1 MLEPVKKLYENKG
14 PKVVEALTKRHFEA
28 YYVSDKA
35 AAVKK
40 ILEIIP
46 KNHSVAWGG
55 TMTMDELGLKEQLK
69 AADYTLIDRD
79 TGSTPQER
87 EQIMHNALS
96 CGSFIMSSNAI
107 TEDGQLFNIDGKGNR
122 VAALIYGPENVIIIA
137 GMNKV
142 VKDMDEAYARVRN
155 YAAPAN
161 AQRFDIDTPCKK
173 TGECFDCM
181 SASTICAQFV
191 TTRIC
196 KPAGRIKVV
205 LIGEE
210 LGI

>member
-1 MLEPVKKLYENKG
+1 MLAPIKSLFDIKG

-28 YYVSDKA
+28 YYCSDKE

-55 TMTMDELGLKEQLK
+55 TMTMDQLGLKEKLE
-69 AADYTLIDRD
+69 AAGYALIDRD
-79 TGSTPQER
+79 KGSTPEER
-87 EQIMHNALS
+87 ELIMHKALN

-122 VAALIYGPENVIIIA
+122 VAALIYGPENVVIIA

-142 VKDMDEAYARVRN
+142 VQDMDAAYDRVRG

-173 TGECFDCM
+173 IGECADCL
-181 SASTICAQFV
+181 SGSTICAQFV
-191 TTRIC
+191 QTRIC

>member
-1 MLEPVKKLYENKG
+1 MLEPVKKLYDIKG
-14 PKVVEALTKRHFEA
+14 PKVVEALNKRHFEA
-28 YYVSDKA
+28 YYVSNKA
-35 AAVKK
+35 AGVQK

-46 KNHSVAWGG
+46 REHSIAWGG
-55 TMTMDELGLKEQLK
+55 TMTMDELGLKEELK
-69 AADYTLIDRD
+69 AAGYSLIDRD
-79 TGSTPQER
+79 AGSSQEER
-87 EQIMHNALS
+87 EQIMHQALS

-122 VAALIYGPENVIIIA
+122 VAALIYGPKNVIIIA

-142 VKDMDEAYARVRN
+142 VKNMDEAYARVRS

-161 AQRFDIDTPCKK
+161 AQRFEIDTPCKK

-191 TTRIC
+191 QTRIC

>member
-1 MLEPVKKLYENKG
+1 MADPIKTLFELKG
-14 PKVVEALTKRHFEA
+14 PKVADALKKRGFEA

-35 AAVKK
+35 AAVQK
-40 ILEIIP
+40 ILELIP
-46 KNHSVAWGG
+46 KEHSISWGG
-55 TMTMDELGLKEQLK
+55 CMTMDQLELKDKLASKG
-69 AADYTLIDRD
+69 YTLIDRD
-79 TGSTPQER
+79 TAKTPEER
-87 EQIMHNALS
+87 EVIMHQALN

-122 VAALIYGPENVIIIA
+122 VAALCYGPQNIIVIA

-142 VKDMDEAYARVRN
+142 VQNMDAAYSRVRG

-161 AQRFDIDTPCKK
+161 AQRFDLDTPCKK
-173 TGECFDCM
+173 IGECADCL
-181 SASTICAQFV
+181 SGSTICAQFV
-191 TTRIC
+191 QTRIC

>member
-1 MLEPVKKLYENKG
+1 MLEVVKKLFDLKG
-14 PKVVEALTKRHFEA
+14 PKVADALNKRHFEA
-28 YYVSDKA
+28 YYVSNKED
-35 AAVKK
+35 AVAKV
-40 ILEIIP
+40 LELIP

-55 TMTMDELGLKEQLK
+55 TMTMDQLGLKEKLS
-69 AADYTLIDRD
+69 AAGYSLIDRD
-79 TGSTPQER
+79 AAKSPEER
-87 EQIMHNALS
+87 EEVMHKALN

-122 VAALIYGPENVIIIA
+122 LAALIYGPENVIIIA

-142 VKDMDEAYARVRN
+142 VQDMDAAYKRVRG

-161 AQRFDIDTPCKK
+161 AQRFDLDTPCKK
-173 TGECFDCM
+173 IGECADCL

-191 TTRIC
+191 QTRIC

>member
-1 MLEPVKKLYENKG
+1 MLEPVKKLFDIKG
-14 PKVVEALTKRHFEA
+14 PKVADALNKRHFEA
-28 YYVSDKA
+28 YYVSTKED
-35 AAVKK
+35 AVKK

-46 KNHSVAWGG
+46 SNHSVAWGG
-55 TMTMDELGLKEQLK
+55 TMTMDQLGLKDKLS
-69 AADYTLIDRD
+69 AAGYTLIDRD
-79 TGSTPQER
+79 KGATPEER
-87 EQIMHNALS
+87 EKIMHEALN

-122 VAALIYGPENVIIIA
+122 VAALIYGPQNVIIIA

-142 VKDMDEAYARVRN
+142 VQDMNAAYDRVRG

-173 TGECFDCM
+173 IGECADCL
-181 SASTICAQFV
+181 SSSTICAQFV

>member
-1 MLEPVKKLYENKG
+1 MADPIKTLFELKG
-14 PKVVEALTKRHFEA
+14 PKVVDALKKRGFEA

-35 AAVKK
+35 AAVQK
-40 ILEIIP
+40 ILELIP
-46 KNHSVAWGG
+46 KEHSISWGG
-55 TMTMDELGLKEQLK
+55 CMTMDQLELKDKLASKG
-69 AADYTLIDRD
+69 YTLIDRD
-79 TGSTPQER
+79 TAKTPEER
-87 EQIMHNALS
+87 EAIMHQALN

-122 VAALIYGPENVIIIA
+122 VAALCYGPQNVIVIA

-142 VKDMDEAYARVRN
+142 VQNMDAAYSRVRGF
-155 YAAPAN
+155 AAPAN
-161 AQRFDIDTPCKK
+161 AQRFDLDTPCKK
-173 TGECFDCM
+173 IGECADCL
-181 SASTICAQFV
+181 SGSTICAQFV
-191 TTRIC
+191 TTRFC

>member
-1 MLEPVKKLYENKG
+1 MLEPVKKLFDIKG
-14 PKVVEALTKRHFEA
+14 PKVADALNKRHFEA
-28 YYVSDKA
+28 YYVSTKED
-35 AAVKK
+35 AVKK

-46 KNHSVAWGG
+46 SNHSVAWGG
-55 TMTMDELGLKEQLK
+55 TMTMDQLCLKDKLS
-69 AADYTLIDRD
+69 AAGYTLIDRD
-79 TGSTPQER
+79 KGATPEER
-87 EQIMHNALS
+87 EKIMHEALN
-96 CGSFIMSSNAI
+96 CDSFIMSSNAI

-122 VAALIYGPENVIIIA
+122 VAALIYGPQNVIIIA

-142 VKDMDEAYARVRN
+142 VQDMDAAYDRVRG

-173 TGECFDCM
+173 IGECADCL
-181 SASTICAQFV
+181 SSSTICAQFV

>member
-1 MLEPVKKLYENKG
+1 MVEPVKMLFEKKG
-14 PKVVEALTKRHFEA
+14 PVVAKALEKRHFEA
-28 YYVSDKA
+28 YYVSDKE

-46 KNHSVAWGG
+46 KDHSVSWGG
-55 TMTMDELGLKEQLK
+55 CMTMDALGLKDKLVS
-69 AADYTLIDRD
+69 DGYTIIDRD
-79 TGSTPQER
+79 TGSTAEER
-87 EQIMHNALS
+87 EQIMHQALN
-96 CGSFIMSSNAI
+96 CGSFIMSANAI

-122 VAALIYGPENVIIIA
+122 VAALCYGPQNVIVIA

-142 VKDMDEAYARVRN
+142 VQNMDAAYDRVRG

-173 TGECFDCM
+173 IGECADCL
-181 SASTICAQFV
+181 SGSTICAQFV

>member
-1 MLEPVKKLYENKG
+1 
-14 PKVVEALTKRHFEA
+14 
-28 YYVSDKA
+28 
-35 AAVKK
+35 
-40 ILEIIP
+40 
-46 KNHSVAWGG
+46 
-55 TMTMDELGLKEQLK
+55 
-69 AADYTLIDRD
+69 LIDRD
-79 TGSTPQER
+79 KGATPEER
-87 EQIMHNALS
+87 EKIMHEALN

-122 VAALIYGPENVIIIA
+122 VAALIYGPQNVIIIA

-142 VKDMDEAYARVRN
+142 VQDMDAAYDRVRG

-173 TGECFDCM
+173 IGECADCLY
-181 SASTICAQFV
+181 SSTICAQFV

>member
-1 MLEPVKKLYENKG
+1 MLEVVKKLFDLKG
-14 PKVVEALTKRHFEA
+14 PKVADALNKRHFEA
-28 YYVSDKA
+28 YYLSNKEDA
-35 AAVKK
+35 LAK
-40 ILEIIP
+40 ILELIP

-55 TMTMDELGLKEQLK
+55 TMTMDQLGLKEKL
-69 AADYTLIDRD
+69 AAAGYTLIDRD
-79 TGSTPQER
+79 KGSSPQER
-87 EQIMHNALS
+87 EEIMHQALN

-142 VKDMDEAYARVRN
+142 VQDMDAAYKRVRG

-161 AQRFDIDTPCKK
+161 AQRFDLDTPCKK
-173 TGECFDCM
+173 IGECADCL
-181 SASTICAQFV
+181 SGSTICAQFV
-191 TTRIC
+191 QTRIC
-196 KPAGRIKVV
+196 KPAGRIKVI

>member
-1 MLEPVKKLYENKG
+1 MLEPVKKLFDIKG
-14 PKVVEALTKRHFEA
+14 PKVADALNKRHFEA
-28 YYVSDKA
+28 YYVSTKED
-35 AAVKK
+35 AVKK

-46 KNHSVAWGG
+46 SNHSVAWGG
-55 TMTMDELGLKEQLK
+55 TMTMDQLGLKDKLS
-69 AADYTLIDRD
+69 AAGYTLIDRD
-79 TGSTPQER
+79 KGATPEER
-87 EQIMHNALS
+87 EKIMHEALN
-96 CGSFIMSSNAI
+96 CGAFIMSSNAI

-122 VAALIYGPENVIIIA
+122 VAALIYGPQNVIIIA

-142 VKDMDEAYARVRN
+142 VQDMDAAYDRVRG

-173 TGECFDCM
+173 IGECADCL
-181 SASTICAQFV
+181 SSSTICAQFV

>member
-1 MLEPVKKLYENKG
+1 MLEPVKKLFDLQG
-14 PKVVEALTKRHFEA
+14 PKVVESLKKRNFEA
-28 YYVSDKA
+28 YYCSDKES
-35 AAVKK
+35 AVKK

-46 KNHSVAWGG
+46 ANHSVAWGG
-55 TMTMDELGLKEQLK
+55 TMTMDQLGLKAKLE
-69 AADYTLIDRD
+69 AAGYSLIDRD
-79 TGSTPQER
+79 KGSTPDER
-87 EQIMHNALS
+87 ELIMHKALN

-122 VAALIYGPENVIIIA
+122 VAALIYGPENVVIIA

-142 VKDMDEAYARVRN
+142 VKDMDAAYARVRG

-173 TGECFDCM
+173 VGECMNCM
-181 SASTICAQFV
+181 SSGTICAQFV
-191 TTRIC
+191 TTRFC

>member
-1 MLEPVKKLYENKG
+1 MLEVVKKLFDLKG
-14 PKVVEALTKRHFEA
+14 PKVAEALNKRHFEA
-28 YYVSDKA
+28 YYLSSKED
-35 AAVKK
+35 AVAK
-40 ILEIIP
+40 ILELIP

-55 TMTMDELGLKEQLK
+55 TMTMDQLGLKEKLS
-69 AADYTLIDRD
+69 AAGYSLIDRD
-79 TGSTPQER
+79 AAKSPEER
-87 EQIMHNALS
+87 EEVMHKALN

-122 VAALIYGPENVIIIA
+122 LAALIYGPENVIIIA

-142 VKDMDEAYARVRN
+142 VQDMDAAYKRVRG

-161 AQRFDIDTPCKK
+161 AQRFDLDTPCKK
-173 TGECFDCM
+173 IGECADCL

-191 TTRIC
+191 QTRIC

>member
-1 MLEPVKKLYENKG
+1 MLEPVKKLFDIKG
-14 PKVVEALTKRHFEA
+14 PKVADALNKRHFEA
-28 YYVSDKA
+28 YYVSDKE

-46 KNHSVAWGG
+46 SKHSVAWGG
-55 TMTMDELGLKEQLK
+55 TMTMDQLGLKDKLS
-69 AADYTLIDRD
+69 AAGYTLIDRD
-79 TGSTPQER
+79 KGATLEER
-87 EQIMHNALS
+87 EKIMHEALN

-122 VAALIYGPENVIIIA
+122 VAALIYGPQNVIIIA

-142 VKDMDEAYARVRN
+142 VQDMDAAYDRVRG

-173 TGECFDCM
+173 IGECADCL
-181 SASTICAQFV
+181 SSSTICAQFV

>member
-1 MLEPVKKLYENKG
+1 MLEPVKKLFDIKG
-14 PKVVEALTKRHFEA
+14 PKVADALNKRHFEA
-28 YYVSDKA
+28 YYLSDKED
-35 AAVKK
+35 AVAKV
-40 ILEIIP
+40 LELIP

-55 TMTMDELGLKEQLK
+55 TMTMDQLGLKDKLIN
-69 AADYTLIDRD
+69 AGYSLIDRD
-79 TGSTPQER
+79 AAKSPEER
-87 EQIMHNALS
+87 EELMHKALC

-122 VAALIYGPENVIIIA
+122 LAALLYGPENVIIIA

-142 VKDMDEAYARVRN
+142 VQDMDAAYKRVRG

-173 TGECFDCM
+173 IGECADCL
-181 SASTICAQFV
+181 SGSTICAQFV
-191 TTRIC
+191 QTRIC

>member
-1 MLEPVKKLYENKG
+1 MSDPIKTLFDIKG
-14 PKVVEALTKRHFEA
+14 PKVADALNKRHFEA
-28 YYVSDKA
+28 YYCSDKDT
-35 AAVKK
+35 AVKK
-40 ILEIIP
+40 ILELIP
-46 KNHSVAWGG
+46 SSHSVAWGG
-55 TMTMDELGLKEQLK
+55 TMTMDQLGLKDKL
-69 AADYTLIDRD
+69 AAAGYTLIDRD
-79 TGSTPQER
+79 KAGTPEER
-87 EQIMHNALS
+87 ELILHKALN

-122 VAALIYGPENVIIIA
+122 LAALIYGPENVIIIA

-142 VKDMDEAYARVRN
+142 VQNMDAAYSRVRG

-173 TGECFDCM
+173 TGECMDCM
-181 SASTICAQFV
+181 SSGTICAQFV
-191 TTRIC
+191 TTRFC

>member
-1 MLEPVKKLYENKG
+1 MLAPIKTIFENKG
-14 PKVVEALTKRHFEA
+14 PKVVEALNKRHFEA

-69 AADYTLIDRD
+69 ASGYALIDRD

-87 EQIMHNALS
+87 EQIMHKALS

-122 VAALIYGPENVIIIA
+122 VAALIYGPENVVIIA

-191 TTRIC
+191 QTRIC

-205 LIGEE
+205 LIGES

>member
-1 MLEPVKKLYENKG
+1 MLEPVRKLYENKG

-28 YYVSDKA
+28 YYVSDKV

-40 ILEIIP
+40 VLEIIP
-46 KNHSVAWGG
+46 RNHSVAWGG
-55 TMTMDELGLKEQLK
+55 TMTMDELKLKEELK
-69 AADYTLIDRD
+69 AAGYTLIDRD
-79 TGSTPQER
+79 TGSTPEER
-87 EQIMHNALS
+87 EQIMHKALS
-96 CGSFIMSSNAI
+96 CGSFIMSSNAV

-173 TGECFDCM
+173 TGECFNCM

-205 LIGEE
+205 LIGES

>member
-1 MLEPVKKLYENKG
+1 MADPIKQLFELKG
-14 PKVVEALTKRHFEA
+14 PKVADALKKRGFEA

-35 AAVKK
+35 SAVAK

-46 KNHSVAWGG
+46 ANHSVSWGG
-55 TMTMDELGLKEQLK
+55 CMTMEQLGLKDKLVS
-69 AADYTLIDRD
+69 AGYALIDRD
-79 TGSTPQER
+79 TAETPADR
-87 EQIMHNALS
+87 EVLMHKALNV
-96 CGSFIMSSNAI
+96 GSFIMSSNAI

-122 VAALIYGPENVIIIA
+122 VAALCYGPENVIVIA

-142 VKDMDEAYARVRN
+142 VQNIDAAYSRVRG

-161 AQRFDIDTPCKK
+161 AQRFDLDTPCKK
-173 TGECFDCM
+173 IGCCADCL
-181 SASTICAQFV
+181 SATTICAQFV
-191 TTRIC
+191 TTRFC

>member
-1 MLEPVKKLYENKG
+1 
-14 PKVVEALTKRHFEA
+14 
-28 YYVSDKA
+28 
-35 AAVKK
+35 
-40 ILEIIP
+40 
-46 KNHSVAWGG
+46 
-55 TMTMDELGLKEQLK
+55 
-69 AADYTLIDRD
+69 
-79 TGSTPQER
+79 
-87 EQIMHNALS
+87 
-96 CGSFIMSSNAI
+96 MSSNAI

-122 VAALIYGPENVIIIA
+122 VAALIYGPENVVIIA

-142 VKDMDEAYARVRN
+142 VKDMDAAYARVRG

-173 TGECFDCM
+173 VGECMNCM
-181 SASTICAQFV
+181 SSGTICAQFV
-191 TTRIC
+191 TTRFC

>member
-1 MLEPVKKLYENKG
+1 MLEPVKKLFDIKG
-14 PKVVEALTKRHFEA
+14 PKVADALNKRHFEA
-28 YYVSDKA
+28 YYLSDKED
-35 AAVKK
+35 AVRK
-40 ILEIIP
+40 ILELIP

-55 TMTMDELGLKEQLK
+55 TMTMDQLGLKDKLIN
-69 AADYTLIDRD
+69 AGYSLIDRD
-79 TGSTPQER
+79 SAKSPEER
-87 EQIMHNALS
+87 EELMHKALY

-122 VAALIYGPENVIIIA
+122 LAALLYGPENVIIIA

-142 VKDMDEAYARVRN
+142 VQDMDAAYKRVRG

-173 TGECFDCM
+173 IGECADCL
-181 SASTICAQFV
+181 SGSTICAQFV
-191 TTRIC
+191 QTRIC

>member
-1 MLEPVKKLYENKG
+1 MLEPVKKLFDIKG
-14 PKVVEALTKRHFEA
+14 PKVADALNKRHFEA
-28 YYVSDKA
+28 YYLSDKED
-35 AAVKK
+35 AVRK
-40 ILEIIP
+40 ILELIP
-46 KNHSVAWGG
+46 KNHSIAWGG
-55 TMTMDELGLKEQLK
+55 TMTMDQLGLKDKLIN
-69 AADYTLIDRD
+69 AGYSLIDRD
-79 TGSTPQER
+79 SAKSPEER
-87 EQIMHNALS
+87 EELMHKALC

-122 VAALIYGPENVIIIA
+122 LAALLYGPENVIIIA

-142 VKDMDEAYARVRN
+142 VQDMDAAYKRVRG

-173 TGECFDCM
+173 IGECADCL
-181 SASTICAQFV
+181 SGSTICAQFV
-191 TTRIC
+191 QTRIC

>member
-1 MLEPVKKLYENKG
+1 MLEPVKKLFDIKG
-14 PKVVEALTKRHFEA
+14 PKVADALNKRHFEA
-28 YYVSDKA
+28 YYVSDKEA
-35 AAVKK
+35 AIKK

-46 KNHSVAWGG
+46 SNHSVAWGG
-55 TMTMDELGLKEQLK
+55 TMTMDQLGLKDKLS
-69 AADYTLIDRD
+69 AAGYTLIDRD
-79 TGSTPQER
+79 KGATPEER
-87 EQIMHNALS
+87 EKIMHEALN

-122 VAALIYGPENVIIIA
+122 VAALIYGPQNVIIIA

-142 VKDMDEAYARVRN
+142 VQDMDAAYDRVRG

-173 TGECFDCM
+173 IGECADCL
-181 SASTICAQFV
+181 SSSTICAQFV

>member
-1 MLEPVKKLYENKG
+1 MADPIKQLFELKG
-14 PKVVEALTKRHFEA
+14 PKVADALKKRGFEA
-28 YYVSDKA
+28 WYVNDKA
-35 AAVKK
+35 AAIAK

-46 KNHSVAWGG
+46 CNHSVSWGG
-55 TMTMDELGLKEQLK
+55 CMTMEQLGLKEKLVS
-69 AADYTLIDRD
+69 AGYSLIDRD
-79 TGSTPQER
+79 TAISPDER
-87 EQIMHNALS
+87 EALMHKALN

-122 VAALIYGPENVIIIA
+122 VAALIYGPENVVIIA

-142 VKDMDEAYARVRN
+142 VQDMDAAYKRVRG

-173 TGECFDCM
+173 IGECADCM
-181 SASTICAQFV
+181 SGSTICAQFV
-191 TTRIC
+191 TTRFC
-196 KPAGRIKVV
+196 KPEGRIKVV

>member
-1 MLEPVKKLYENKG
+1 MLEPVRKLYENKG

-28 YYVSDKA
+28 YYVSDKV

-40 ILEIIP
+40 VLEIIP

-55 TMTMDELGLKEQLK
+55 TMTMDELGLKEELK
-69 AADYTLIDRD
+69 AAGYALIDRD
-79 TGSTPQER
+79 TGSTPEER
-87 EQIMHNALS
+87 EQIMHKALS

-173 TGECFDCM
+173 TGECFNCM

>member
-1 MLEPVKKLYENKG
+1 MLEPVKKLFDIKG
-14 PKVVEALTKRHFEA
+14 PKVADALNKRHFEA
-28 YYVSDKA
+28 YYVSDKE

-46 KNHSVAWGG
+46 SNHSVAWGG
-55 TMTMDELGLKEQLK
+55 TMTMDQLGLKDKLS
-69 AADYTLIDRD
+69 AAGYTLIDRD
-79 TGSTPQER
+79 KGATLEER
-87 EQIMHNALS
+87 EKIMHEALN

-122 VAALIYGPENVIIIA
+122 VAALIYGPQNVIIIA

-142 VKDMDEAYARVRN
+142 VQDMDAAYDRVRG

-173 TGECFDCM
+173 IGECADCL
-181 SASTICAQFV
+181 SSSTICAQFV

>member
-1 MLEPVKKLYENKG
+1 MLEPIKKLFDIKG
-14 PKVVEALTKRHFEA
+14 PKVVDALKKRHFDA
-28 YYVSDKA
+28 YYCSDKDSA
-35 AAVKK
+35 AKK
-40 ILEIIP
+40 VLELIP
-46 KNHSVAWGG
+46 ANHSVAWGG
-55 TMTMDELGLKEQLK
+55 TMTMDQLGLKDKLS
-69 AADYTLIDRD
+69 AAGYTLIDRD
-79 TGSTPQER
+79 KASSAEER
-87 EQIMHNALS
+87 EKIMHEALN

-122 VAALIYGPENVIIIA
+122 LGALIYGPESVIIIA

-142 VKDMDEAYARVRN
+142 VQNMDAAYDRVRG

-173 TGECFDCM
+173 VGECMDCM
-181 SASTICAQFV
+181 SGGTICAQFV
-191 TTRIC
+191 QTRFC
-196 KPAGRIKVV
+196 KPEGRIKVV

>member
-1 MLEPVKKLYENKG
+1 MVEPVKKLFDKKG
-14 PKVVEALTKRHFEA
+14 PVVAEALKKRHFEA

-35 AAVKK
+35 AAVEK

-46 KNHSVAWGG
+46 KSHSISWGG
-55 TMTMDELGLKEQLK
+55 CMTMDELGLKEK
-69 AADYTLIDRD
+69 FIEAGYTLIDRD
-79 TGSTPQER
+79 TASTAEER
-87 EQIMHNALS
+87 EAIMHKALN

-107 TEDGQLFNIDGKGNR
+107 TEKGELFNIDGKGNR
-122 VAALIYGPENVIIIA
+122 VAALCYGPENIIVIA

-142 VKDMDEAYARVRN
+142 VQDMDAAYKRVRG

-173 TGECFDCM
+173 IGECADCL
-181 SASTICAQFV
+181 SGSTICAQFV
-191 TTRIC
+191 ETRIC

>member
-1 MLEPVKKLYENKG
+1 MLEVVKKLFDLKG
-14 PKVVEALTKRHFEA
+14 PKVADALNKRHFEA
-28 YYVSDKA
+28 YYVSNKED
-35 AAVKK
+35 AVAKV
-40 ILEIIP
+40 LELIP

-55 TMTMDELGLKEQLK
+55 TMTMDQLGLKEKLST
-69 AADYTLIDRD
+69 AGYSLIDRD
-79 TGSTPQER
+79 AAKSPEER
-87 EQIMHNALS
+87 EVVMHKALN

-142 VKDMDEAYARVRN
+142 VQDMDAAYKRVRA

-161 AQRFDIDTPCKK
+161 AQRFDLDTPCKK
-173 TGECFDCM
+173 IGECADCL

-191 TTRIC
+191 QTRIC

>member
-1 MLEPVKKLYENKG
+1 MADPIKTLFELKG
-14 PKVVEALTKRHFEA
+14 PKVADALKKRGFEA

-35 AAVKK
+35 AAVQK
-40 ILEIIP
+40 ILELIP
-46 KNHSVAWGG
+46 KEHSISWGG
-55 TMTMDELGLKEQLK
+55 CMTMDQLELKDKLASKG
-69 AADYTLIDRD
+69 YTLIDRD
-79 TGSTPQER
+79 TAKNPEER
-87 EQIMHNALS
+87 EVIMHQALN

-122 VAALIYGPENVIIIA
+122 VAALCYGPQNIIVIA

-142 VKDMDEAYARVRN
+142 VQNMDAAYSRVRGF
-155 YAAPAN
+155 AAPAN

-173 TGECFDCM
+173 IGECADCL
-181 SASTICAQFV
+181 SGSTICAQFV

>member
-1 MLEPVKKLYENKG
+1 MITPIKALFDIKG
-14 PKVVEALTKRHFEA
+14 PKVAEALTKRHFEA
-28 YYVSDKA
+28 YYCSDKE

-55 TMTMDELGLKEQLK
+55 TMTMDQLGLKDKL
-69 AADYTLIDRD
+69 AAAGYSLIDRD
-79 TGSTPQER
+79 KGATPEER
-87 EQIMHNALS
+87 ELIMHKALN

-142 VKDMDEAYARVRN
+142 VQNMDAAYDRVRG

-173 TGECFDCM
+173 IGECADCL
-181 SASTICAQFV
+181 SGSTICAQFV
-191 TTRIC
+191 TTRFC
-196 KPAGRIKVV
+196 TPAGRIKVV

>member
-1 MLEPVKKLYENKG
+1 MLVPVKTLFDVKG
-14 PKVVEALTKRHFEA
+14 PKVVEALKKRHFEA
-28 YYVSDKA
+28 YYCSDKDS
-35 AAVKK
+35 AVKK

-55 TMTMDELGLKEQLK
+55 TMTMDQPGIKEKLS
-69 AADYTLIDRD
+69 AAGYSLIDRD
-79 TGSTPQER
+79 TGKSPEER
-87 EQIMHNALS
+87 ELIMHKALS

-142 VKDMDEAYARVRN
+142 VQDIDAAYKRVRG

-173 TGECFDCM
+173 IGECADCL
-181 SASTICAQFV
+181 SSTTICAQFV

-196 KPAGRIKVV
+196 KPEGRIKVV

>member
-1 MLEPVKKLYENKG
+1 MADPVKMLFDLKG
-14 PKVVEALTKRHFEA
+14 PKVADALKRRGFDA
-28 YYVSDKA
+28 FYVSDKA
-35 AAVKK
+35 AAVEK
-40 ILEIIP
+40 ILSIIP
-46 KNHSVAWGG
+46 KNHSIAWGG
-55 TMTMDELGLKEQLK
+55 CMTMDQLGLKEKLH
-69 AADYTLIDRD
+69 AAGYTLIDRD
-79 TGSTPQER
+79 TAKSPEER
-87 EQIMHNALS
+87 EEIMHKALN

-122 VAALIYGPENVIIIA
+122 VAALIYGPEDVIIIA

-142 VKDMDEAYARVRN
+142 VQDMDAACKRVRG

-161 AQRFDIDTPCKK
+161 AQRFELDTPCKK
-173 TGECFDCM
+173 TGSCADCL
-181 SASTICAQFV
+181 SSSTICAQFV
-191 TTRIC
+191 TTRFC

>member
-1 MLEPVKKLYENKG
+1 MLDPVKKLFDIKG
-14 PKVVEALTKRHFEA
+14 PKIAEALTKRHFEA
-28 YYVSDKA
+28 YYCPDKDS
-35 AAVKK
+35 AVKK

-55 TMTMDELGLKEQLK
+55 CMTMDQLGLKDKLT
-69 AADYTLIDRD
+69 AAGYTLIDRD
-79 TGSTPQER
+79 KAANAEER
-87 EQIMHNALS
+87 ELVMHKALN

-142 VKDMDEAYARVRN
+142 VQDMDAAYDRVRG

-173 TGECFDCM
+173 IGECADCL

-191 TTRIC
+191 QTRIC
-196 KPAGRIKVV
+196 KPQGRIKVV

-210 LGI
+210 LGV